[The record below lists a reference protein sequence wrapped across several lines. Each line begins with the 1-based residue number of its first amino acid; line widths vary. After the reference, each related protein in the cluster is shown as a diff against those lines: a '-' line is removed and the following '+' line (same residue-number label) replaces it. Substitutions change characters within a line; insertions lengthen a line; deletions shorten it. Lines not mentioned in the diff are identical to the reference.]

1 MSFTL
6 RSALAGL
13 AIAVAAGAAPIALAS
28 SAVAAPTGS
37 SDAQSTIGMLQA
49 QGFHVL
55 VSRVGDGPL
64 NKCTV
69 NAVRPGRK
77 ASQNVPIR
85 TGVRTQ
91 PIAAPTVF
99 VDLACKR

>member
-1 MSFTL
+1 MSSTL
-6 RSALAGL
+6 RLGLAGL
-13 AIAVAAGAAPIALAS
+13 AIAVAASAAPIAFAS
-28 SAVAAPTGS
+28 SAAAAPTGS

-55 VSRVGDGPL
+55 VSKVGDAPL

-77 ASQNVPIR
+77 ASQNLPIR

-91 PIAAPTVF
+91 PVAAPTVY
-99 VDLACKR
+99 VDLICKR